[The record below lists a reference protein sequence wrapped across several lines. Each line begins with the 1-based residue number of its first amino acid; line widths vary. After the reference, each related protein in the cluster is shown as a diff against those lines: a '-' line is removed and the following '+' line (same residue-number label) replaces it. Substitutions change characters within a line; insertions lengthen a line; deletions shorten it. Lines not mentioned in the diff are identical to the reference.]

1 LDDALE
7 GNDSPT
13 DDDVKFYRC
22 STQETYQ
29 KLETREEGLTED
41 EAKKRY
47 KKYGPN
53 ELVEEKKTTALE
65 IFVNQF
71 KSILIL
77 ILIAA
82 AAVSGFILHEYTDM
96 AVILIIVVLNSI
108 IGFIQEYRAEQAVEA
123 LKQMVSPKCKVIRND
138 TIQEIPA
145 DRIVPGDI
153 LVIEEGDRIPADARL
168 TNAVNLKIDESPLTG
183 ESTTVTKKPEIIKEE
198 TPLAQR
204 TNMVYMGTHATY
216 GRGKAIITSTGMS
229 TEFGNIAKMIQSI
242 EEETSPL
249 KKKTEKLGR
258 QLGVI
263 ALVGCIMVFIV
274 DYLNGIS
281 LVNSFLSA
289 VSLAVSAIPEGLPTV
304 LVITL
309 SLGAQRMARQN
320 AIIRKLNSVETL
332 GTTTVICS
340 DKTGTIT
347 KNEMTVRQV
356 ETENNSI
363 DITGEGY
370 TRDGKFIENG
380 DKIKPRRNIE
390 LDLILK
396 TGLLCNNSSIVEDPE
411 IGPYI
416 TGDPTEGAILIAA
429 VKSGLIPEK
438 VEKENP
444 RVWEFPFDSRRKMM
458 STINETENELRV
470 YAKGAPEII
479 LEKSN
484 QIYSDGAIIE
494 LTEKHREEIKDKVE
508 ELAERALRVLAF
520 AYKETEKQDEYQQ
533 EETESDLIFI
543 GLMGMMDPP
552 REEVPAAIELCRK
565 AGIRPV
571 MITGDHEDTAVAIA
585 REVGIITEGDSD
597 SVTGME
603 LSEMTD
609 PELSNI
615 VDKVSVYARVSPEH
629 KVRIAQALRSKGN
642 IVAMTGDGV
651 NDAPAIKAA
660 DIGVAMGIKGT
671 DVSKEAADMVLADDN
686 FASIV
691 KAVEQG
697 RIIYDNIRKFM
708 RFMISSNFDE
718 MIVISSFVLAGLP
731 MPFLPV
737 MILWLNLVTDGG
749 PAIALSMD
757 KPTDDLMS
765 IPPRDPKEGI
775 LHGMYL
781 FIAAYVVLQSGSTAA
796 TFIWKYLIQGAS
808 LAASRTTA
816 FMQACIFELVVVWN
830 CRSENHNVLRTGFNN
845 RYLLAATLIG
855 GLLTISLSYVP
866 FLQNVFHTVPLTL
879 QDWAWIF
886 GISLTGFLVLPEL
899 FFRNKEN

>member
-1 LDDALE
+1 LEKTPYDQNGLLDNE
-7 GNDSPT
+7 N
-13 DDDVKFYRC
+13 FYRY
-22 STQETYQ
+22 TVEETYN
-29 KLETREEGLTED
+29 KLVTREKGLSDSEV
-41 EAKKRY
+41 EQRHQR
-47 KKYGPN
+47 YGPN
-53 ELVEEKKTTALE
+53 ELREERKTTPIE
-65 IFVNQF
+65 IFLNQF

-82 AAVSGFILHEYTDM
+82 AGVSGFILHEYTDM
-96 AVILIIVVLNSI
+96 VVILVIVVLNSI

-123 LKQMVSPKCKVIRND
+123 LKRMVSPQSTVIRGGSVVKID
-138 TIQEIPA
+138 ASE
-145 DRIVPGDI
+145 IVPGDI
-153 LVIEEGDRIPADARL
+153 IVIEEGDRIPADARL
-168 TNAVNLKIDESPLTG
+168 IEAVNLKIDESPLTG
-183 ESTTVTKKPEIIKEE
+183 ESTTVTKKPDIIPDE

-204 TNMVYMGTHATY
+204 KNMVYMGTHATY
-216 GRGKAIITSTGMS
+216 GRGRAVITSTGMS

-242 EEETSPL
+242 EDESSPL

-258 QLGVI
+258 QLGAV
-263 ALVGCIMVFIV
+263 ALVGCIIVFIV

-281 LVNSFLSA
+281 FVNSFLSA

-309 SLGAQRMARQN
+309 SLGAQRMARSN

-347 KNEMTVRQV
+347 KNEMTVRRV
-356 ETENNSI
+356 ETENNSV
-363 DITGEGY
+363 DITGEGF
-370 TRDGKFIENG
+370 TQKGQFISNG
-380 DKIKPRRNIE
+380 SKVKPMSDPE
-390 LDLILK
+390 LELILK
-396 TGLLCNNSSIVEDPE
+396 TGLLCNNSAIAEDPD
-411 IGPYI
+411 IGAYI

-429 VKSGLIPEK
+429 VKSGLIPES

-444 RVWEFPFDSRRKMM
+444 RVWEAPFDSQRKMM
-458 STINETENELRV
+458 STINKSGSGLIA
-470 YAKGAPEII
+470 YAKGAPEVI
-479 LEKSN
+479 LDKSSHVMVN
-484 QIYSDGAIIE
+484 SSKRE
-494 LTEKHREEIKDKVE
+494 LTEKRRAEIRNKVE
-508 ELAERALRVLAF
+508 DMAERALRVLAF
-520 AYKETEKQDEYQQ
+520 AYKNIEEQDDYDQ
-533 EETESDLIFI
+533 ENVESNLVFI

-552 REEVPAAIELCRK
+552 REEVPSAIQLCRD

-571 MITGDHEDTAVAIA
+571 MITGDHKDTAVAIA
-585 REVGIITEGDSD
+585 REVGIISD
-597 SVTGME
+597 EDRTAVTGME
-603 LSEMTD
+603 LSEMSD
-609 PELSNI
+609 AELARVVN
-615 VDKVSVYARVSPEH
+615 DVSVYARVSPEH
-629 KVRIAQALRSKGN
+629 KVRIAQALRDNGN

-691 KAVEQG
+691 RAVEQG

-718 MIVISSFVLAGLP
+718 MIVISSFVIAGMP

-765 IPPRDPKEGI
+765 VPPRDPKEGV

-781 FIAAYVVLQSGSTAA
+781 FIAAYVFLQSGTTAA
-796 TFIWKYLIQGAS
+796 TFIWKYVLQGAS

-816 FMQACIFELVVVWN
+816 FMQACIFELIVVWN
-830 CRSENHNVLRTGFNN
+830 CRSEKHNVLRTGFNN

-855 GLLTISLSYVP
+855 GALTVSLCYVP
-866 FLQNVFHTVPLTL
+866 FLQDVFSTVPLATE
-879 QDWAWIF
+879 DWIWVF
-886 GISLTGFLVLPEL
+886 GTSLLGFLVLPEI
-899 FFRNKEN
+899 FFREKK

>member
-1 LDDALE
+1 MDDAPE
-7 GNDSPT
+7 GNGSPT
-13 DDDVKFYRC
+13 DDVEFYRY

-183 ESTTVTKKPEIIKEE
+183 ESTTVTKKPELIKEE
-198 TPLAQR
+198 TSLAQR
-204 TNMVYMGTHATY
+204 TNIVYMGTHATY

-263 ALVGCIMVFIV
+263 ALIGCIMVFIV

-320 AIIRKLNSVETL
+320 AIVRKLNSVETL

-380 DKIKPRRNIE
+380 DKIKPRRNFE
-390 LDLILK
+390 LELILK

-444 RVWEFPFDSRRKMM
+444 RVWELPFDSRRKMM
-458 STINETENELRV
+458 STINETENGLRV
-470 YAKGAPEII
+470 YAKGAPEVI

-484 QIYSDGAIIE
+484 QIYSNGAIKE

-609 PELSNI
+609 AELSDI

-691 KAVEQG
+691 RAVEQG